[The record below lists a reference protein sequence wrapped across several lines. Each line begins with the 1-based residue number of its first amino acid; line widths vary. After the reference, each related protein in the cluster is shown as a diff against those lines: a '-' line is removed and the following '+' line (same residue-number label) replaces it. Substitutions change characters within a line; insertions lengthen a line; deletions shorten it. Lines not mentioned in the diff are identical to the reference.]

1 MKFTEDYAVFVLSLL
16 IPITVGFYFA
26 CQGGRQKTTT
36 EFLLADK
43 NQRSWLI
50 ALSLVASYFSSVLL
64 LGATAEV
71 FTYGVQYIIFA
82 LFSYWI
88 VAVIAHVIFIPMFHR
103 VKITS
108 VNEVSC
114 VFLYCVS
121 SKFFCLDLINNNT
134 SFNASAGLLENFM
147 TTVRELNPKFSLF
160 GLNASIF
167 SSLKRKQKH

>member
-1 MKFTEDYAVFVLSLL
+1 MKFAEDYAVFVLSLV
-16 IPITVGFYFA
+16 IPIAVGFYFA

-50 ALSLVASYFSSVLL
+50 ALSLVTSYFSSVLL
-64 LGATAEV
+64 LGTTAEV
-71 FTYGVQYIIFA
+71 FTYGAQYIVFV

-88 VAVIAHVIFIPMFHR
+88 VAAIAHVIFIPMIHR

-114 VFLYCVS
+114 VCFIPGFISVA
-121 SKFFCLDLINNNT
+121 SKFYYVDLINNNM
-134 SFNASAGLLENFM
+134 SFNIFNGFFYSQSTLIEISF
-147 TTVRELNPKFSLF
+147 VWSKCKHFLF
-160 GLNASIF
+160 
-167 SSLKRKQKH
+167 KRKQKI

>member
-1 MKFTEDYAVFVLSLL
+1 MLVRINKQDFQIFAYTVYSLFNPARAGNPAMKFAEDYAVFAISLL
-16 IPITVGFYFA
+16 IPIAVGFYFA

-64 LGATAEV
+64 LGTTAEV

-88 VAVIAHVIFIPMFHR
+88 VAAIAHVIFIPMFHR

-114 VFLYCVS
+114 FFPQFVA
-121 SKFFCLDLINNNT
+121 SKIFCLDLITNNAPLVLVLG
-134 SFNASAGLLENFM
+134 SW
-147 TTVRELNPKFSLF
+147 K
-160 GLNASIF
+160 I
-167 SSLKRKQKH
+167 H

>member
-1 MKFTEDYAVFVLSLL
+1 MKFAEDYAVFVLSLL
-16 IPITVGFYFA
+16 IPIAVGFYFA

-50 ALSLVASYFSSVLL
+50 ALSLLASYFSSVLL
-64 LGATAEV
+64 LGTTAEV
-71 FTYGVQYIIFA
+71 FTYGAQYIIFA

-88 VAVIAHVIFIPMFHR
+88 VAAIAHVIFIPMFHR

-114 VFLYCVS
+114 DFPYLILS
-121 SKFFCLDLINNNT
+121 RLNFF
-134 SFNASAGLLENFM
+134 A
-147 TTVRELNPKFSLF
+147 
-160 GLNASIF
+160 
-167 SSLKRKQKH
+167 

>member
-1 MKFTEDYAVFVLSLL
+1 MKFAEDYAVFVLSLL
-16 IPITVGFYFA
+16 IPIAVGFYFA

-50 ALSLVASYFSSVLL
+50 TLSLVASYFSSVLL
-64 LGATAEV
+64 LGTTAEV
-71 FTYGVQYIIFA
+71 FTYGAQYIIFA

-88 VAVIAHVIFIPMFHR
+88 VAAVAHVIFIPMFHR

-114 VFLYCVS
+114 VGFIPGFISVA
-121 SKFFCLDLINNNT
+121 SKFYYVDLINNNM
-134 SFNASAGLLENFM
+134 SFNIFNGFFPNLTS
-147 TTVRELNPKFSLF
+147 TVRVL
-160 GLNASIF
+160 
-167 SSLKRKQKH
+167 